1 MADASKISGQKLV
14 ALFDTL
20 VANKTIMS
28 MHLMGSRYERITYII
43 GIDTAEKEPR
53 LVVDNPEGFNKA
65 AADARPWRLRFN
77 FNGPDKLEYI
87 FEVNGGDS
95 RGKDL
100 VLPLPDFVERI
111 QRRKNFRIDA
121 PLGSQLS
128 FTLSSEACTIYLINI
143 SLGGA
148 FGVLTQPKPKQ
159 IPRALLKKDQRI
171 YRLELGFPGDEE
183 MEAQTIRIKKAEVRR
198 TEHDRERH
206 IYKFAFEFMDM
217 ARQEKEKLTRAIYHA
232 QRQFLQ
238 KR

>member
-1 MADASKISGQKLV
+1 MADASKICGEKLI

-20 VANKTIMS
+20 VASKTIMS
-28 MHLMGSRYERITYII
+28 MQLMDSRYERITYIV
-43 GIDTAEKEPR
+43 GIDTAGNEPR
-53 LVVDNPEGFNKA
+53 LVVDNPEGFNAA
-65 AADARPWRLRFN
+65 AADASPWRLRFN

-87 FEVNGGDS
+87 FEVNGGNT

-121 PLGSQLS
+121 PLGSQMS
-128 FTLSSEACTIYLINI
+128 FTLSAEACALSLINI

-148 FGVLTQPKPKQ
+148 FGVLTQPKPKK
-159 IPRALLKKDQRI
+159 IPRALLKKDQRV
-171 YRLELGFPGDEE
+171 YRLELTFPGDEE

-198 TEHDRERH
+198 IEHDRERH

-217 ARQEKEKLTRAIYHA
+217 AGQEKEKLTRAIYHA

>member
-1 MADASKISGQKLV
+1 MADGSKISGQKLV
-14 ALFDTL
+14 ELFETL
-20 VANKTIMS
+20 VASKTIMS
-28 MHLMGSRYERITYII
+28 MQLMGGRYERITYII

-53 LVVDNPEGFNKA
+53 LVVDNPEGFNEA
-65 AADARPWRLRFN
+65 AAGARPWRLRFN

-87 FEVNGGDS
+87 FQVEGGAA

-100 VLPLPDFVERI
+100 ILPLPDFVERI
-111 QRRKNFRIDA
+111 QRRRNFRIDA
-121 PLGSQLS
+121 PLGSQMS
-128 FTLSSEACTIYLINI
+128 FTLAAEACIISLINI

-148 FGVLTQPKPKQ
+148 YGVLTQPKPKK
-159 IPRALLKKDQRI
+159 IPRTLLKKDQRI
-171 YRLELGFPGDEE
+171 YRLELCFPGDEE

-198 TEHDRERH
+198 IEHDRERH

>member
-1 MADASKISGQKLV
+1 MADASKICGEKLI
-14 ALFDTL
+14 ALFNTL
-20 VANKTIMS
+20 VASKTIMS
-28 MHLMGSRYERITYII
+28 MQLMGSGYERITYIL

-53 LVVDNPEGFNKA
+53 LVVDNPEGFKEA
-65 AADARPWRLRFN
+65 AADAGPWRLRFN

-87 FEVNGGDS
+87 FRVEGGDN

-100 VLPLPDFVERI
+100 LLPLPEFVERI

-121 PLGSQLS
+121 PLGSRMS
-128 FTLSSEACTIYLINI
+128 FTLSSEACILSLINI

-148 FGVLTQPKPKQ
+148 FGALTQPKPKK
-159 IPRALLKKDQRI
+159 IPRSLLKKDQRL
-171 YRLELGFPGDEE
+171 YRIELGFPGDEE

-198 TEHDRERH
+198 IEHDRERH

-217 ARQEKEKLTRAIYHA
+217 ASQEKEKLTRAIYHA
-232 QRQFLQ
+232 QRQLLQ

>member
-1 MADASKISGQKLV
+1 MADGSKISGQKLV
-14 ALFDTL
+14 ELFETL
-20 VANKTIMS
+20 VASKTIMS
-28 MHLMGSRYERITYII
+28 MQLMGGRYERITYII

-53 LVVDNPEGFNKA
+53 LVVDNPEGFNEA
-65 AADARPWRLRFN
+65 AAGARPWRLRFN

-87 FEVNGGDS
+87 FQVEGGAA

-100 VLPLPDFVERI
+100 ILPLPDFVERI

-121 PLGSQLS
+121 PLGSQMS
-128 FTLSSEACTIYLINI
+128 FTLAAEACIISLINI

-148 FGVLTQPKPKQ
+148 YGVLTQPKPKK
-159 IPRALLKKDQRI
+159 IPRTLLKKDQRI
-171 YRLELGFPGDEE
+171 YRLELCFPGDEE

-198 TEHDRERH
+198 IEHDRERH